1 MRSGQWLIAGQ
12 RSDDGIFDFILSSNS
27 NRPQG
32 KDVASAP
39 ESPAQ
44 SVEPLIGEESSP
56 RRLETHFT
64 ASSAAISPCA
74 SAESSKSQHELDPPE
89 PLHLDIFQDTHLQS
103 GDLENI
109 GVQLCHTNPV
119 EACTPFTS
127 NIFDF
132 SMPQFGIS
140 PELAA
145 HQTDRAATF
154 NYAVNPDK
162 VREAC
167 VTYMGQVLNAQSI
180 YNDGGEKAGLLSN
193 LAAVAVYLLA
203 TLSGLETYIY
213 GLVSLRRRLD
223 LITRGQFINAILY

>member
-1 MRSGQWLIAGQ
+1 MLSGHWLIVDQ

-32 KDVASAP
+32 KEATSAP

-56 RRLETHFT
+56 RGLETHST
-64 ASSAAISPCA
+64 GSSAVISPCA
-74 SAESSKSQHELDPPE
+74 SADGRKSQHELDPPDLLQ
-89 PLHLDIFQDTHLQS
+89 PDIFQDTHLQN

-109 GVQLCHTNPV
+109 GIQLCHTSPV
-119 EACTPFTS
+119 EPCTSSTS

-145 HQTDRAATF
+145 HHTDRAATF

-167 VTYMGQVLNAQSI
+167 VTYMGQVFNSQSI
-180 YNDGGEKAGLLSN
+180 YNDGGEKALSN

-213 GLVSLRRRLD
+213 GLVSLGGRLD
-223 LITRGQFINAILY
+223 PVTRVN